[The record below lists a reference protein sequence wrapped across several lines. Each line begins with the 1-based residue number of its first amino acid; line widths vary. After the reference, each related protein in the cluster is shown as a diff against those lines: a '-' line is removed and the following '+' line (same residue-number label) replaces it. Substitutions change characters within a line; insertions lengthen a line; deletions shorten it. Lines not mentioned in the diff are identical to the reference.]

1 MHRLRRFA
9 ALLVALLLVQLTLAG
24 AGVACAPPADAAT
37 AAGAHDDGHAAHHAA
52 HVVADDEAPAE
63 REAPASHHDGRLHC
77 PTMLACAVAAVAATT
92 ALPDGGLL
100 AEADAAAPDGVAP
113 LSVTGAPEPPPPRG

>member
-37 AAGAHDDGHAAHHAA
+37 VAAAHDGHAAHHAA

-63 REAPASHHDGRLHC
+63 REAPAS
-77 PTMLACAVAAVAATT
+77 PTRSASRAARCA
-92 ALPDGGLL
+92 
-100 AEADAAAPDGVAP
+100 
-113 LSVTGAPEPPPPRG
+113 R